1 MWCIDAIYLDG
12 PTGPVTMGIFSPAG
26 QSRMTGDM
34 MKFSDVKSCA
44 ALLGCVF
51 LTASLTVLLQHTGI
65 DLTIFSDAAPFLPAL
80 AGYVITP
87 PGFVTTVLV
96 PGLAL
101 SIIDLALLKRAIFGG
116 E

>member
-1 MWCIDAIYLDG
+1 
-12 PTGPVTMGIFSPAG
+12 
-26 QSRMTGDM
+26 MTGDM
-34 MKFSDVKSCA
+34 MKFSDVKPCA

-65 DLTIFSDAAPFLPAL
+65 DLMIFSDAAPFLPAL

-101 SIIDLALLKRAIFGG
+101 SVIDLALLKRAIFGG

>member
-1 MWCIDAIYLDG
+1 MRCIGTIYLDG
-12 PTGPVTMGIFSPAG
+12 LTGPVTMGIFSPAG
-26 QSRMTGDM
+26 RSWMTGDM
-34 MKFSDVKSCA
+34 MKFSDVKCCA
-44 ALLGCVF
+44 PLLGCVF
-51 LTASLTVLLQHTGI
+51 LTASLTVLLQHTGV
-65 DLTIFSDAAPFLPAL
+65 DLMIFSDVAPFLPAL

-87 PGFVTTVLV
+87 PGFVMTVLV